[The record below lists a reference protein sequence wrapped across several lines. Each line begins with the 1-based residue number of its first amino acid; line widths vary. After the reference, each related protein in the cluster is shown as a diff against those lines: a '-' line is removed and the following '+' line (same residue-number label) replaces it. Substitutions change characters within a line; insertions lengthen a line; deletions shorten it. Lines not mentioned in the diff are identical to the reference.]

1 MKAYFN
7 ITGTTFADF
16 HEISHTIKIGDE
28 VQAVPEPTNPYDK
41 QAIALYYKGLKIG
54 YVPKGMFTLNNEFT
68 MKVHSLNLYNGEA
81 VGAHI
86 ETEIA

>member
-7 ITGTTFADF
+7 IAGTSFADF
-16 HEISHTIKIGDE
+16 HEVAHTIKIGDE
-28 VQAVPEPTNPYDK
+28 VKAIPEPTNPYDK

-54 YVPKGMFTLNNEFT
+54 YVPKGHLTLNSEYT
-68 MKVHSLNLYNGEA
+68 MKVHSLNLYDGQA